1 MKVTHTYQKYNPKAA
16 YGIIASDFTKV
27 SYVSNKSCKSGELCL
42 CGAGE
47 SAIIWKP
54 RTSEKIHTFTR
65 DTGCHPISCL
75 KASDISSLDPRVAIG
90 YSDGLVNIF
99 NMNTGDIE
107 AHFRAGRSRVTS
119 MDLKNDLLVCA
130 AVTSAFL
137 SYF

>member
-1 MKVTHTYQKYNPKAA
+1 
-16 YGIIASDFTKV
+16 
-27 SYVSNKSCKSGELCL
+27 
-42 CGAGE
+42 
-47 SAIIWKP
+47 
-54 RTSEKIHTFTR
+54 IHTFTR

-119 MDLKNDLLVCA
+119 MVLKNDLLVCA
-130 AVTSAFL
+130 ADSEINVYDIISGSGTRMKGHHGIITQMEILIERKILISR
-137 SYF
+137 

>member
-1 MKVTHTYQKYNPKAA
+1 METTY
-16 YGIIASDFTKV
+16 IR
-27 SYVSNKSCKSGELCL
+27 KSKRVPFVQEILL
-42 CGAGE
+42 LFQ
-47 SAIIWKP
+47 
-54 RTSEKIHTFTR
+54 IHTFTR
-65 DTGCHPISCL
+65 DTGSHPISCI

-107 AHFRAGRSRVTS
+107 AHFRAGCSRVTS